1 MSIDLLRCELGEPQ
15 GVVGRA
21 RSRQHSRM
29 AKTTTFK
36 D

>member
-1 MSIDLLRCELGEPQ
+1 MSTDLLRCELGEPQ

-21 RSRQHSRM
+21 RSRQLSRM
-29 AKTTTFK
+29 ANTMTWK

>member
-15 GVVGRA
+15 GVVGTA
-21 RSRQHSRM
+21 RSRQLSRM
-29 AKTTTFK
+29 ETTMTWK